1 VAAPLAGAWVAH
13 TPLVGPVSPPK
24 QPAPLRSTRLAHQP
38 LRAGSSSGPEEALR
52 YFGPK
57 LTPLLDS
64 IAKPSDMKRF
74 TVEELKQL
82 SYELRWDVLNSVS
95 KTGGHLGSSL
105 GVVEL
110 TVKD

>member
-1 VAAPLAGAWVAH
+1 M
-13 TPLVGPVSPPK
+13 
-24 QPAPLRSTRLAHQP
+24 
-38 LRAGSSSGPEEALR
+38 
-52 YFGPK
+52 
-57 LTPLLDS
+57 TPLLDS